1 MTETPVTSSYIETIE
16 EAESY
21 FSGDPRAT
29 AFLAL
34 ESIAW
39 YLQRATKIVD
49 GLSFKGR
56 TYYDI
61 GTSENE
67 QQRQF
72 PRWIDGIAFDYDDE
86 LGEAQVPQA
95 VKDACCEEAL
105 ALYLFH
111 SDSDRTDRK
120 TMKDDGVTNYNLGG
134 VYSESLGK
142 SHQDKHGLLSA
153 EARRLLA
160 SYLIGALELT
170 F

>member
-61 GTSENE
+61 GTGENE

-72 PRWIDGIAFDYDDE
+72 PRWIGGVAHDYDDE
-86 LGEAQVPQA
+86 LGVAQVPQA

-105 ALYLFH
+105 ALYLFYV
-111 SDSDRTDRK
+111 DSDRTDRQ
-120 TMKDDGVTNYNLGG
+120 TMVEDGVQNYNLGG

-142 SHQDKHGLLSA
+142 SHVTKHGLMSS
-153 EARRLLA
+153 EAKRLLA
-160 SYLIGALELT
+160 GYVAGAVELT